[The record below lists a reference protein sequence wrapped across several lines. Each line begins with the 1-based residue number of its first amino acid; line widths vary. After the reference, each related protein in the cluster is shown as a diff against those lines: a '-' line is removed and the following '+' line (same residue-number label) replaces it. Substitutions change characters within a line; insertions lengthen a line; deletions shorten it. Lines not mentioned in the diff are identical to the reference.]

1 MSHLG
6 RRWCPFGATTVGEV
20 IAWLQRRSLAALQSV
35 EVLLGTDG
43 EETRLIGHP
52 ALYAQSL
59 ELLVVTMTHEAG
71 VSLKLRLLDDGISD
85 ADGDYR
91 FFELRPSD
99 SERWSIDAKVM
110 TAVRM
115 LLKPYACPLQVDSE
129 CVRRTPRD
137 ATKSS
142 DSELASLRG
151 DDAEPPK

>member
-1 MSHLG
+1 
-6 RRWCPFGATTVGEV
+6 
-20 IAWLQRRSLAALQSV
+20 
-35 EVLLGTDG
+35 
-43 EETRLIGHP
+43 
-52 ALYAQSL
+52 
-59 ELLVVTMTHEAG
+59 MTHEAG

-129 CVRRTPRD
+129 CVRVGLLETRR
-137 ATKSS
+137 SLS

-151 DDAEPPK
+151 DDA